1 MAPSPLLASHNYI
14 KEVRLSTPF
23 AFYEAIM
30 LGGGKTGNVVFKIQF
45 GKSRKNPLNIKQV
58 MEAI

>member
-1 MAPSPLLASHNYI
+1 MAPSPLLASHI

-45 GKSRKNPLNIKQV
+45 RKSRKTL
-58 MEAI
+58 